1 MAKKLKRAYSPSEIE
16 GLKKKRLEFTGEW
29 ERVFGHPE
37 MQGVWFVWGASGNGK
52 TSFVMQLCKE
62 LARFGKVVYDSLEE
76 GVSQSMVNTIK
87 RHGMTDVNRRFVIL
101 DGEKIESLEERMK
114 RPRSAQFWIIDSFQ
128 YTGFNASQYLDFV
141 ERHPKKLIVFVSQAD
156 GNKPKGRTAEGAMY
170 DASQKI
176 HIKGFRAYNNGR
188 SGEVGDYYTI
198 YAGGARK
205 YWGGQGDEIKNGEL
219 NESNN

>member
-1 MAKKLKRAYSPSEIE
+1 MAERLKRAYSPSEVE
-16 GLKKKRLEFTGEW
+16 GLKRKKLELSGEW
-29 ERVFGHPE
+29 GRVFGEPE
-37 MQGVWFVWGASGNGK
+37 MYGVWFVWGASGNGK

-87 RHGMTDVNRRFVIL
+87 RHGMTDVNRRFTVL
-101 DGEKIESLEERMK
+101 DGEKIEDLEKRMS
-114 RPRSAQFWIIDSFQ
+114 RPRSAQFWVIDSFQ

-141 ERHPKKLIVFVSQAD
+141 ERHPKKLIIFVSQAD

-170 DASQKI
+170 DATQKI

-188 SGEVGDYYTI
+188 SGEIGDYFTI
-198 YAGGARK
+198 YTEGARK
-205 YWGGQGDEIKNGEL
+205 YWGDQGKEVDNEESNEL
-219 NESNN
+219 NN

>member
-1 MAKKLKRAYSPSEIE
+1 MAERLRRAYSPSEIE
-16 GLKKKRLEFTGEW
+16 GLKRKKLEFSGEW
-29 ERVFGHPE
+29 CRVFGEPE
-37 MQGVWFVWGASGNGK
+37 MYGVWFVWGASGNGK

-87 RHGMTDVNRRFVIL
+87 RHGMTDVNRRFTLL
-101 DGEKIESLEERMK
+101 DGEKIEDLEKRMS
-114 RPRSAQFWIIDSFQ
+114 RPRSAQFWVIDSFQ

-141 ERHPKKLIVFVSQAD
+141 ERHPKKLIIFVSQAD

-170 DASQKI
+170 DATQKI

-188 SGEVGDYYTI
+188 SGEVGDYFTI
-198 YAGGARK
+198 YPDGARK
-205 YWGGQGDEIKNGEL
+205 YWGDQGKEIENEESNEL
-219 NESNN
+219 NN